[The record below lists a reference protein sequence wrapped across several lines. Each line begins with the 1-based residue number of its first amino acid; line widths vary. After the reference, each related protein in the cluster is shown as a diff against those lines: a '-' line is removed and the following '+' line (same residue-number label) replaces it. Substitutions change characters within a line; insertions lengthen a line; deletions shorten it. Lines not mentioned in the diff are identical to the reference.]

1 MMSPSD
7 KIGQLPGAE
16 EKGGRM
22 SLMSESS
29 NKEPVASPIFGSMY
43 GFIPVVAADD
53 NMRINLKTI
62 SPQNFSYMGFAGDY
76 TLRQMAIAFYIAGEL
91 FDGENTVEKPE
102 WATEEEMENVMN
114 SLMRQGS
121 VIRSGNGFKLSF
133 RPVWLKGLKPSEVS
147 EIRRAE

>member
-1 MMSPSD
+1 
-7 KIGQLPGAE
+7 
-16 EKGGRM
+16 M

-29 NKEPVASPIFGSMY
+29 NKEPVASPIFGSMD

-76 TLRQMAIAFYIAGEL
+76 TVRQMAIAFYIAGVL

-102 WATEEEMENVMN
+102 WATEEEMENVMD

-121 VIRSGNGFKLSF
+121 VIRSEKGFKLSF
-133 RPVWLKGLKPSEVS
+133 RPVWLKGLKPSEVP

>member
-1 MMSPSD
+1 MSHND
-7 KIGQLPGAE
+7 KIGPLPGVE

-22 SLMSESS
+22 SQMSESS
-29 NKEPVASPIFGSMY
+29 GQEPAVSSIFGSMG
-43 GFIPVVAADD
+43 GFIPALTAGD

-76 TLRQMAIAFYIAGEL
+76 TVRQMAIAFYIAGEL